1 MKIRTKQATTVLTK
15 QLPEM
20 RQTARTAVK
29 TALQI
34 LQRTHPATKHPVHTT
49 ENRTNTPTKNN
60 IKLNFNKKT
69 KPTISPITNMYF
81 PMCLYWLLL
90 LSLNNFTT
98 PKISFR
104 VFPVDDTTIKSQT
117 LTKNGGAS
125 HFLQFGTL
133 SSTQKTQ

>member
-20 RQTARTAVK
+20 RWTARTAVK

-60 IKLNFNKKT
+60 IKQNFRQLFSLLKAEDRLRET
-69 KPTISPITNMYF
+69 AKP
-81 PMCLYWLLL
+81 
-90 LSLNNFTT
+90 
-98 PKISFR
+98 
-104 VFPVDDTTIKSQT
+104 VFI
-117 LTKNGGAS
+117 
-125 HFLQFGTL
+125 
-133 SSTQKTQ
+133 